1 MTGRVLLLRALGLGD
16 FLTGVP
22 AYRAV
27 RRGFPGH
34 RIVLAAPAALADLV
48 SLTGAIDDLLPAA
61 ELEPLVWTG
70 PPPDVAI
77 DLHGRGPASHRLLAA
92 LRPSR
97 LITFGGRHG
106 GGFAGPPWRP
116 GEHEVA
122 RWCRLCSE
130 SGIPADPPDLRLTAV
145 PGTASPA
152 PAGALPP
159 APGSP
164 GLTIVHPG
172 AAAPSRRWPPGRFA
186 AVAGELSR
194 LGHQIVVTGSA
205 AEFPLALDV
214 ARQAGLPP
222 QSVLAGRT
230 SLAGLAALT
239 ASARLVISGDTGL
252 AHLATACA
260 RPSVVL
266 FGPVPPAEW
275 GPPQHPRHQVLWA
288 GGDGY
293 RGDPHGCRTDPA
305 LAAIPVSDVLR
316 ATGRALAVVRP
327 SLSAARR

>member
-27 RRGFPGH
+27 RRAFPGH
-34 RIVLAAPAALADLV
+34 LIVLAAPGGLADLV
-48 SLTGAIDDLLPAA
+48 PLTGAIDELLPAA
-61 ELEPLVWTG
+61 ELEPVGWTG
-70 PPPDVAI
+70 APPDVAI

-92 LRPSR
+92 LGPQR

-106 GGFAGPPWRP
+106 GGFAGPRWRA

-130 SGIPADPPDLRLTAV
+130 SGIPADPADLRLTAV
-145 PGTASPA
+145 PGTALPS
-152 PAGALPP
+152 GALPP
-159 APGSP
+159 APGGP
-164 GLTIVHPG
+164 GLTLVHPG

-186 AVAGELSR
+186 AVAAELAR
-194 LGHQIVVTGSA
+194 LGHQVVVTGSA
-205 AEFPLALDV
+205 AERPLAMDV
-214 ARQAGLPP
+214 ARRAGLPP

-230 SLAGLAALT
+230 SLAALAALT
-239 ASARLVISGDTGL
+239 ASARLVVSGDTGL
-252 AHLATACA
+252 AHLATAYA

-275 GPPQHPRHQVLWA
+275 GPPADPRHQALWA

-293 RGDPHGCRTDPA
+293 RGDPHGRRTDPA

-316 ATGRALAVVRP
+316 AAERALA
-327 SLSAARR
+327 AARPTLTSAVP